1 LTYNYYNILTTS
13 TNYLELYDYGAR
25 FYDPVIARW
34 NVGDPSAE
42 NAYNWTPYRYAFNNP
57 IRFIDPN
64 GLWEFSTSQ
73 DDKGRKTLKLQKSD
87 ENDNLKTF
95 MSESG
100 LTKGQIKRN
109 LIGGGKSG
117 KEAMNSF
124 FGGESSSINVSD
136 LSGKTGEMLQGM
148 ESALNEGNATLAQAG
163 SDDVSNAVN
172 NCWNSTINLTTN
184 GTVDSKPLEQVSLS
198 TLSSSMLIG
207 SNFDK
212 ALNNYSNVSNPQTG
226 DAIRY
231 SADGGNTPTHG
242 AVFLLNN
249 NTGTQIFTKNG
260 YANSSR
266 YQLSY
271 QKSLPGRYGSAQ
283 GRQNY
288 TVTDAVTGAQ
298 VIKSDSSPYY
308 RK

>member
-1 LTYNYYNILTTS
+1 MTGVQTCAL
-13 TNYLELYDYGAR
+13 
-25 FYDPVIARW
+25 
-34 NVGDPSAE
+34 
-42 NAYNWTPYRYAFNNP
+42 P
-57 IRFIDPN
+57 I
-64 GLWEFSTSQ
+64 SQ
-73 DDKGRKTLKLQKSD
+73 DDTGRKTLKLQKSD

-109 LIGGGKSG
+109 LFGGGKNG
-117 KEAMNSF
+117 KEAMNNF
-124 FGGESSSINVSD
+124 FGGEASSMNVSEF
-136 LSGKTGEMLQGM
+136 SGKTGKMLQGM
-148 ESALNEGNATLAQAG
+148 ETALNGGNTALVQAG

-172 NCWNSTINLTTN
+172 NCYNSTINLTTD
-184 GTVDSKPLEQVSLS
+184 GTVDSKPLEQVTSS
-198 TLSSSMLIG
+198 TLFSSMLIG
-207 SNFDK
+207 SNFDN

-249 NTGTQIFTKNG
+249 KTGIQIFTKNG

-271 QKSLPGRYGSAQ
+271 QKFLPGIYGSAK

-288 TVTDAVTGAQ
+288 TITDAVTGAL
-298 VIKSDSSPYY
+298 VIKNDGSPYY